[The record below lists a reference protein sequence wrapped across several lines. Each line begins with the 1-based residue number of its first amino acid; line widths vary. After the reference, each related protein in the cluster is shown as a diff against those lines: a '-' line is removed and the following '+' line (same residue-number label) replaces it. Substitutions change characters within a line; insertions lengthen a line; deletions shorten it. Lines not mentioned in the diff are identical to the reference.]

1 MLSVYIHKHS
11 KLKGGNTNEH
21 LCYFSYPT
29 NGRDFDQEEAC
40 KALIPGE
47 KYQLQNA
54 FVGRSNTKVLLRDIT
69 GYFNSVMF
77 DFVDG
82 NGKPVNI
89 YEMPQFRMY

>member
-1 MLSVYIHKHS
+1 MNIYAI
-11 KLKGGNTNEH
+11 
-21 LCYFSYPT
+21 FSYPT

-77 DFVDG
+77 D
-82 NGKPVNI
+82 I

>member
-1 MLSVYIHKHS
+1 MVIQMNIYAI
-11 KLKGGNTNEH
+11 
-21 LCYFSYPT
+21 FSYPT

>member
-1 MLSVYIHKHS
+1 MNIYAI
-11 KLKGGNTNEH
+11 
-21 LCYFSYPT
+21 FSYPT

-89 YEMPQFRMY
+89 YEMPQFSEYLRKRRRRQQY